1 MTYADGLDKFLICM
15 GYFMAI
21 VTGLG
26 LPSFVFLFG
35 DIVDEFGD
43 IKNIVDTIRPLAIE
57 LLIIGAI
64 IWITSYFYFTFLV
77 IVSERLGRKTRIAY
91 LKAILQ

>member
-1 MTYADGLDKFLICM
+1 M

>member
-1 MTYADGLDKFLICM
+1 
-15 GYFMAI
+15 MAI

-64 IWITSYFYFTFLV
+64 IWVTSYFYFTFLV

>member
-1 MTYADGLDKFLICM
+1 MSM
-15 GYFMAI
+15 GYFMSV

-35 DIVDEFGD
+35 DVVDSFGKNFDIVAA
-43 IKNIVDTIRPLAIE
+43 IRPIAIE
-57 LLIIGAI
+57 LTIIGAF
-64 IWITSYFYFTFLV
+64 IWLTSYFYFAFLV
-77 IVSERLGRKTRIAY
+77 MVSERIGRKTRVAY